1 MTSFA
6 DFARESSSGP
16 ESDYRDLNRWA
27 VASLVLG
34 VLSVASA
41 LGWVFFFIPAAGVA
55 AGWKALRQFRR
66 LSEVQTG
73 VALAYLGIAAS
84 LLFGLIGAVV
94 LHFVVRDVP
103 SGYKEISFA
112 DLQPESGEI
121 VPRYAMDLQPTMSR
135 DQRVFIKG
143 FIYPGRQTRGIKEFV
158 LVPTI
163 GHCSFCIPQIRATE
177 LIRVKLEGD
186 LTVDFRTW
194 EVGVG
199 GRLRVN
205 VNAISQ
211 GQPPYSLDADYIK

>member
-16 ESDYRDLNRWA
+16 ESDYRALNRWA

>member
-6 DFARESSSGP
+6 DFARETPSGP
-16 ESDYRDLNRWA
+16 ESDYRPLNRWA

-34 VLSVASA
+34 VLSVAST
-41 LGWVFFFIPAAGVA
+41 LGWNFFFIPAAGVA

-73 VALAYLGIAAS
+73 VALAHLGIATS
-84 LLFGLIGAVV
+84 VLFGLIGAVI
-94 LHFVVRDVP
+94 LQFVVRDVP
-103 SGYKEISFA
+103 SGYKEVSFA
-112 DLQPESGEI
+112 DLQPGPGEV

-143 FIYPGRQTRGIKEFV
+143 FIYPGRQTQGIKEFV

-163 GHCSFCIPQIRATE
+163 GHCSFCIPQIRPTE

-186 LTVDFRTW
+186 LTVNFRTW